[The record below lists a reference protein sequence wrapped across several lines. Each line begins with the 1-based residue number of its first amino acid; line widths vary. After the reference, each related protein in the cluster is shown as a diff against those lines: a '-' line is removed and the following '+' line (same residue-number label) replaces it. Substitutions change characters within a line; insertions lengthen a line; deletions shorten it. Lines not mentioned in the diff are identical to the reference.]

1 MKYKF
6 EDAKKLIGASLKE
19 SDLKTVDA
27 FIMYPLG
34 LFIPINYACGYAI
47 QDNHVH
53 PSYIITINFSE
64 VAKQRNHYVASI
76 FSPNVKHND
85 SNDIN
90 YYAVMIDKDYFETRY
105 KMYADNVPLFNGLK
119 FEMCNDILK
128 YLNMFAFECSKNM
141 INSEITLGAH
151 IELITHWI
159 VRSILGESMDMR
171 AISSDFA
178 VARAQHYIEQHFGEK
193 ITVKMLAE
201 LGYVSESGLTHK
213 FVRELGVSP
222 IEYLIE
228 IRIQNAKKLLQ
239 RKNISMTEI
248 AVECGFSSLAHFSS
262 SFQKRLDI
270 SPSEYQALFR

>member
-1 MKYKF
+1 
-6 EDAKKLIGASLKE
+6 
-19 SDLKTVDA
+19 
-27 FIMYPLG
+27 
-34 LFIPINYACGYAI
+34 
-47 QDNHVH
+47 
-53 PSYIITINFSE
+53 
-64 VAKQRNHYVASI
+64 
-76 FSPNVKHND
+76 
-85 SNDIN
+85 
-90 YYAVMIDKDYFETRY
+90 
-105 KMYADNVPLFNGLK
+105 
-119 FEMCNDILK
+119 
-128 YLNMFAFECSKNM
+128 M

-178 VARAQHYIEQHFGEK
+178 VARAQHYMEQHFGEK